1 MSDTPHEMQVL
12 VTAVDAGGFT
22 AAAERLGLSPSAISK
37 IVSRLEGRLGV
48 RLLNRTT
55 RRIDLTPEGQLY
67 VERARQ
73 ILADINDVESSVSE
87 AGVRPKGLLR
97 VNIGVAFGIHQLVP
111 AVPDFLARYP
121 DVHLSLDVTD
131 RMIDVIADRA
141 DLAVRTG
148 RLADS
153 SLIARKISEMTRV
166 IVASPSYLAK
176 HGTPKEPAD
185 LLNHNCLIVADAPSL
200 SRWPFRGENGV
211 ETLEVRGNVVAS
223 SADALVNLALSGV
236 GIVRFGDVILGP
248 HIRAG
253 RLVPILVRDHLVE
266 PVPISA
272 VYPPGRQR
280 VPKIRAFVDFLVE
293 RFGNAPWRDPAPEK
307 DTGGLA
313 A

>member
-1 MSDTPHEMQVL
+1 MSDTPHEMQIL

-55 RRIDLTPEGQLY
+55 RRIDLTPEGQVY

-73 ILADINDVESSVSE
+73 ILADIEDVESSVSE
-87 AGVRPKGLLR
+87 AGARPKGLLR

-121 DVHLSLDVTD
+121 EVHLSLDVTD
-131 RMIDVIADRA
+131 RMVDVIADRA

-166 IVASPSYLAK
+166 IVAAPSYLAK
-176 HGTPKEPAD
+176 HGTPSEPED
-185 LLNHNCLIVADAPSL
+185 LLRHNCLVVSDAPSL
-200 SRWPFRGENGV
+200 SRWPFRGEGSV
-211 ETLEVRGNVVAS
+211 QTLDVAGSVTAS
-223 SADALVNLALSGV
+223 SADALVNLAVDGV
-236 GIVRFGDVILGP
+236 GIVRFGDVILAP

-253 RLVPILVRDHLVE
+253 RLVPILTRDHLVE

-307 DTGGLA
+307 GAGDA
-313 A
+313 AA